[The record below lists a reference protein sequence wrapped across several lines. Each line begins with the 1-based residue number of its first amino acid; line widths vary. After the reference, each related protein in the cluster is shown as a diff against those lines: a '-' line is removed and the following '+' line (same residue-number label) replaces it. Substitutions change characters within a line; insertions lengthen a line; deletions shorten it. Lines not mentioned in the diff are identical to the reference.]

1 MAEPAKLSM
10 NLFCNEGD
18 GLVSM
23 VQTDRGPVSIT
34 PMQFVQ
40 GWQSRRPPF
49 SNGDVIVKETLA
61 AGTYEVAGWAN
72 DEVRANWTDPSGK
85 RQKVLVS
92 RRGQAPDT
100 SNDPTPPEDAEMKS
114 ATYLNVAVKTKT
126 PRENV
131 SPKKG
136 MFDD

>member
-1 MAEPAKLSM
+1 MADPAKLSM

-18 GLVSM
+18 GLVSI

-40 GWQSRRPPF
+40 GWQGRRPPF
-49 SNGDVIVKETLA
+49 SNGDVIVNVALA
-61 AGTYEVAGWAN
+61 EGTYEVAGWAN
-72 DEVRANWTDPSGK
+72 DEVRASWTDPSGK

-92 RRGQAPDT
+92 RRGQAVEMHG
-100 SNDPTPPEDAEMKS
+100 DPTPPEDAERKA
-114 ATYLNVAVKTKT
+114 ATYLNVAVKTQSKK
-126 PRENV
+126 EN
-131 SPKKG
+131 SGKKG